1 MTKAAPGIRLESVT
15 VNPCC
20 VEIRKSQEPLGNRE
34 GRPVG
39 WKLRVRIRH
48 LREYLDFQKAY
59 WRFFLVGWKEKDKIE
74 YGVLSLVKRVM
85 SRTFIRY
92 CNSQQGKTG
101 IQGRAMKYKS
111 GHVRIKQLSGNRE
124 KIQNGFCFCCLF

>member
-1 MTKAAPGIRLESVT
+1 M
-15 VNPCC
+15 
-20 VEIRKSQEPLGNRE
+20 
-34 GRPVG
+34 
-39 WKLRVRIRH
+39 
-48 LREYLDFQKAY
+48 
-59 WRFFLVGWKEKDKIE
+59 GWKEKDKIE
-74 YGVLSLVKRVM
+74 YGVLSLIKRVM

-124 KIQNGFCFCCLF
+124 KNPERVLFLLPFLIPKNVPKITTGGNENEAEFT